1 MPGHIVTLFSIRSLF
16 DRYQAKSTSV
26 TFYGTKTLSGKALA
40 NEEFRFTLTGL
51 DGTSQTVANDG
62 TGKISFAQITYDTPG
77 VYTYQVKEEATTEG
91 GVTIDSKVYNIIV
104 TVSDD
109 GTGQLSKVI
118 SGDTFTGTDLN
129 FANSYQ
135 PGRETCYDCITLF
148 RLDEG
153 ISLPKTGFSALSLQ
167 RLPEKPLDLNYK
179 PLRRTLE
186 IPSVSAA
193 AEIVSVPFAEGEY
206 PVAWLG
212 APAGLLEGSALPGK
226 GQSVLTGHNHLNT
239 TEAGPFAYLK
249 AIEAG
254 DRIFIRDERGNL
266 QVFVVYANVK
276 VAENDVSGV
285 NRVISTDP
293 QSLTLITCE
302 DERPEGGYAS
312 RRVVAAKPL

>member
-118 SGDTFTGTDLN
+118 SGDTFTGTVDVAGSRN
-129 FANSYQ
+129 
-135 PGRETCYDCITLF
+135 
-148 RLDEG
+148 
-153 ISLPKTGFSALSLQ
+153 
-167 RLPEKPLDLNYK
+167 PEL
-179 PLRRTLE
+179 
-186 IPSVSAA
+186 
-193 AEIVSVPFAEGEY
+193 
-206 PVAWLG
+206 
-212 APAGLLEGSALPGK
+212 
-226 GQSVLTGHNHLNT
+226 
-239 TEAGPFAYLK
+239 
-249 AIEAG
+249 
-254 DRIFIRDERGNL
+254 
-266 QVFVVYANVK
+266 
-276 VAENDVSGV
+276 
-285 NRVISTDP
+285 
-293 QSLTLITCE
+293 
-302 DERPEGGYAS
+302 
-312 RRVVAAKPL
+312 